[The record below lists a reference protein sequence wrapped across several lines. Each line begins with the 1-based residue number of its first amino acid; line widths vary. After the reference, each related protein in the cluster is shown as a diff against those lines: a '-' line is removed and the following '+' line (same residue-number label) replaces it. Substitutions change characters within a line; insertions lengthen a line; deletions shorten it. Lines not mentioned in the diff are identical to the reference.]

1 MSLFNEKLKQ
11 ISLKEV
17 ISLIIVLFV
26 LIFVIN
32 ELNIFY
38 IDPIFISVIVICYIL
53 YKIQNFSGLKQDIID
68 AFSLSSIKYILLMVV
83 LNIFLSYGLLYLSNS
98 ILTFFPSLNFLV
110 YFSRPLTDVVNSI
123 VISSFVATVFISPVF
138 EELFFRGILINRL
151 NLIVPT
157 LFSILISSLL
167 FASLHTF
174 GNITS
179 AFVFSICMA
188 ILYIKTD
195 NIVVAISAHFLN
207 NFIAESIV
215 ILDVNNLMFT
225 SDVVMG
231 CVSFL
236 AVVSAILLIVSIVKE
251 LNKIK

>member
-1 MSLFNEKLKQ
+1 MSLFNDKLKQ
-11 ISLKEV
+11 ISLKEI

-32 ELNIFY
+32 ELNIFH
-38 IDPIFISVIVICYIL
+38 IDPIFIDIIVICYIL
-53 YKIQNFSGLKQDIID
+53 YRIGNFSSLKDDIID
-68 AFSLSSIKYILLMVV
+68 AFSIDSIKYILFIVV

-98 ILTFFPSLNFLV
+98 VLSILPPLDFSV
-110 YFSRPLTDVVNSI
+110 YFGRNSI
-123 VISSFVATVFISPVF
+123 DAANSIIISSLVATVFVSPVF

-157 LFSILISSLL
+157 IFSILISSLL
-167 FASLHTF
+167 FAAFHTF
-174 GNITS
+174 GSITA
-179 AFVFSICMA
+179 AFIFSICMA
-188 ILYIKTD
+188 ILYIKTE
-195 NIVVAISAHFLN
+195 NIVVVILAHFLN

-215 ILDVNNLMFT
+215 ILDGNSLLFT
-225 SDVVMG
+225 NGVVMG

-236 AVVSAILLIVSIVKE
+236 AIVSAILLIVFIVRE